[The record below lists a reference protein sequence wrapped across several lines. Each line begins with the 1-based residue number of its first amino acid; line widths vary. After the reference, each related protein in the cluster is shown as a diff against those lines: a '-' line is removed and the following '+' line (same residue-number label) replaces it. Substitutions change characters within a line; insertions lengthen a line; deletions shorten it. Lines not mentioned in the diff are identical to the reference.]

1 MFKKI
6 NQNEEVVFFVNN
18 YKTFFSC
25 KEKREIKFIKTE
37 DSINSGINKT
47 TSTRIEKKIEFQ
59 YFGNIGFSKNVK

>member
-1 MFKKI
+1 MLKKF
-6 NQNEEVVFFVNN
+6 NQNEEVVFSVNE

-37 DSINSGINKT
+37 ESINPVINKT
-47 TSTRIEKKIEFQ
+47 TSTKIEKKIEFQ

>member
-37 DSINSGINKT
+37 DSINSGINKQLLL
-47 TSTRIEKKIEFQ
+47 E
-59 YFGNIGFSKNVK
+59 